1 MKEGTSFARPLFC
14 VWIIIFEFGIAE
26 HMLRKVLQNIKVSYD
41 TLTVRVRLMIL
52 TIFGLGLTMAIWG
65 IIQLTALEG
74 ILVSQQV
81 KRLED
86 VAETVSTFYQHF
98 PTRQGLRALDSAL
111 KDHVQTDV
119 RLARIDIFDTAHKDV
134 NYVAGASRVQYEWPD
149 HIVAAA
155 GAGNKQRY
163 VEIETESGPALGLLY
178 PVSGESK
185 RSQLVVGVIGF
196 SRSNI
201 EIMNRARVLL
211 VFSSAGLLI
220 LILLVFGLSY
230 RWIIEKPLRAILQA
244 IDEFQT
250 GQYKNRLS
258 IVHSDEWGQISR
270 HFNVMADEIQ
280 TGQYKNRLSIVHS
293 DEWGQISRHF
303 NVMADEIQD
312 VMNSNL
318 ELNKNLEAR
327 VREETLKVVELQ
339 KQVADLKQLT
349 TLGQLTA
356 NLAHDLG
363 TPLHS
368 IGGLAK
374 LLLEKGGWPQDVEHK
389 LNLIVQQT
397 ERLDHVIQNVR
408 KATRLPEPHFEVLTV
423 QQVFS
428 ETLPLVEPFIQKSKV
443 KLSVNLEAGI
453 KSLYVDRYRIQ
464 TALMNIIQNA
474 LEAMPQAGEI
484 IISAQNIL
492 PDHQVVIKI
501 EDTGTGMS
509 PDTMEKACEPFFST
523 KQFEG
528 MRGLG
533 LAIVRDIVKTHG
545 GRMEINS
552 SPDKGTSIILYLQA
566 FRESERQS

>member
-196 SRSNI
+196 SRSNM

-270 HFNVMADEIQ
+270 HFNVMADEI
-280 TGQYKNRLSIVHS
+280 H
-293 DEWGQISRHF
+293 
-303 NVMADEIQD
+303 D